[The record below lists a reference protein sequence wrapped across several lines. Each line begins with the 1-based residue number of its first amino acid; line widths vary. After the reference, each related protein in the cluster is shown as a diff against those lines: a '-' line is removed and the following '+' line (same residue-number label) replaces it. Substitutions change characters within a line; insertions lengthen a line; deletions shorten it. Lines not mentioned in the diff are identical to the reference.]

1 MIVIVNGKELELQSS
16 ATAEDLINQLNYQ
29 DQRIALEVNEAI
41 IPKSGHAEFTLN
53 ANDKIE
59 IIKAVG
65 GG

>member
-1 MIVIVNGKELELQSS
+1 MIVIVNGKELDINNSS
-16 ATAEDLINQLNYQ
+16 TAESLIVQLNYQ

-41 IPKSGHAEFTLN
+41 IPKSKHAAFGLN
-53 ANDKIE
+53 AGDKIE